1 MIKKKRFGVIFLI
14 VFFAAIGF
22 WTTPTLAK
30 ALDSDGLPITGEA
43 VEVPEVT
50 GEGEVVISVPG
61 EEAFEP
67 GEEVAPDE
75 SFGQNTQATFIGA
88 ADFENLEISANTRYD
103 YSFGGA
109 WRFASASGWD
119 GLFAAPVRL
128 PSGVRVTAIRF
139 YLYDSDANG
148 GYDINVKFVRESFPT
163 GRTTLF
169 NFTTA
174 TGAGYYTL
182 DGAQSHY
189 VTNANTWYQVLIDL
203 PTASTSN
210 VRFWGCRLL
219 WHRVIWYPT
228 SQIFNDVPPS
238 GTWSWAYPSIQAL
251 SASGITQGCPDC
263 VGCFCPSKPVSRAAM
278 ATFLARALGLYAPFS
293 AGF

>member
-50 GEGEVVISVPG
+50 GEGEAVISVPG

-67 GEEVAPDE
+67 DEEVAPDE
-75 SFGQNTQATFIGA
+75 SFGQNTQATMIGA
-88 ADFENLEISANTRYD
+88 ADFVNLVHSAATRYD
-103 YSFGGA
+103 YSSGGA
-109 WRFASASGWD
+109 WRYASASGWD
-119 GLFAAPVRL
+119 GVFAAPVRL
-128 PSGVRVTAIRF
+128 PSGVRVTSVMF
-139 YLYDSDANG
+139 YLYDSNATG
-148 GYDINVKFVRESFPT
+148 GYDINMKFVRESFPT
-163 GRTTLF
+163 GRLTLF
-169 NFTTA
+169 DYTA
-174 TGAGYYTL
+174 AVAGGYYTVNSN
-182 DGAQSHY
+182 QNHF
-189 VTNANTWYQVLIDL
+189 VTNANNWYQVLIDL
-203 PTASTSN
+203 PTAATN
-210 VRFWGCRLL
+210 TVRFWGCRLL
-219 WHRVIWYPT
+219 WYRMIWYPT
-228 SQIFNDVPPS
+228 SQIFNDVPAG

-263 VGCFCPSKPVSRAAM
+263 PGCFCPSKPVSRAAM

-293 AGF
+293 GGF